1 MSRIKTQH
9 TLTDRNIMLWDSDPL
24 SWRENAYAAKHTRYS
39 LKELQD
45 FLSECFTARF
55 LYCGAASTQSYH
67 VPARVHGTPQIVS
80 RNSFSVSDKT
90 WSRKKLELFI
100 TCNQIT
106 QDTWRQRQV
115 RSFMQQSHQKRSW
128 RDQQGRHCLC
138 ISKSPA
144 KRPPGY
150 IYYCFCKF

>member
-1 MSRIKTQH
+1 
-9 TLTDRNIMLWDSDPL
+9 MLWDSDPL

-128 RDQQGRHCLC
+128 RDQQGRHHLF
-138 ISKSPA
+138 SKSPA
-144 KRPPGY
+144 KGHQY
-150 IYYCFCKF
+150 MFTTAFVHFNTLFVTFGQDC